1 MDIKINEQRYLNV
14 EANKPLAS
22 LYDSNAH
29 FLGIEPTKD
38 DELNNMYA
46 STDMG
51 NVSYVVPSIHP
62 TFYMGSQAFNHTR
75 SFTEAAGNVWLCIML

>member
-1 MDIKINEQRYLNV
+1 METNNQ
-14 EANKPLAS
+14 LAS

-29 FLGIEPTKD
+29 DLGIEPTEG
-38 DELNNMYA
+38 ELTGNCA

-62 TFYMGSQAFNHTR
+62 AFYIGSEAFNHTR
-75 SFTEAAGNVWLCIML
+75 SFTETAGNVYS